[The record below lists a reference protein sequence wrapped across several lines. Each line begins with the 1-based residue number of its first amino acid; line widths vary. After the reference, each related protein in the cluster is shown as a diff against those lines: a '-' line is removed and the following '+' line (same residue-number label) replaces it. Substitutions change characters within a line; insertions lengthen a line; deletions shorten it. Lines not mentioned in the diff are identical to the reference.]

1 MRGIVVGPGLAHLS
15 PGGHRAL
22 PARGSIPGMFPS
34 RYSRGLKP
42 GPRPTKSR
50 ALVAALAGIAVVQLA
65 LTGPGAAP
73 ARATATPPGARA
85 FGIARLKYGG
95 GGDWYGDQTSLR
107 NLIAGVRE
115 RTNIPVA
122 GDDAATVEPGSAA
135 LYQFPF
141 VFAAGHGNIK
151 FTDAEASNLRR
162 WLVSGGFLWVDDDFG
177 ISPSFRREMKKLFPD
192 AELVELPFDHP
203 VFHQVY
209 EFPGGLPKIHEHD
222 GGPARA
228 YGIVRDGRLCV
239 FFSFDCDLGDGLE
252 DEEVHH
258 DPPEKREAALKMSI
272 NIVQYALTH

>member
-1 MRGIVVGPGLAHLS
+1 MEPS
-15 PGGHRAL
+15 T
-22 PARGSIPGMFPS
+22 PASRPLRGSAGHGAF
-34 RYSRGLKP
+34 
-42 GPRPTKSR
+42 
-50 ALVAALAGIAVVQLA
+50 AAALAGWALVQIALCG
-65 LTGPGAAP
+65 LGAAL
-73 ARATATPPGARA
+73 ARATPTPPGARA

-95 GGDWYGDQTSLR
+95 GGDWYGDTTSLR
-107 NLIAGVRE
+107 NLMAALRQ
-115 RTNIPVA
+115 RTDIPVA
-122 GDDAATVEPGSAA
+122 GDDAALVEPGSAA
-135 LYQFPF
+135 LYQYAF
-141 VFAAGHGNIK
+141 VFAAGHGNIR

-177 ISPSFRREMKKLFPD
+177 IAPSFRREMKKLFPD

-203 VFHQVY
+203 VFHQIY

-258 DPPEKREAALKMSI
+258 DPPEKREAALKMSM

>member
-1 MRGIVVGPGLAHLS
+1 MTPPTSWRPGPGHLRLSSALAAGSVQIALAALLAAAA
-15 PGGHRAL
+15 GAL
-22 PARGSIPGMFPS
+22 P
-34 RYSRGLKP
+34 
-42 GPRPTKSR
+42 
-50 ALVAALAGIAVVQLA
+50 
-65 LTGPGAAP
+65 
-73 ARATATPPGARA
+73 TPPGARS

-107 NLIAGVRE
+107 NLITGLRE
-115 RTNIPVA
+115 RTNIPLA
-122 GDDAATVEPGSAA
+122 GDDAAVVEPGSAA
-135 LYQFPF
+135 LYQYPF

-151 FTDAEASNLRR
+151 FTDAEDVNLRR
-162 WLVSGGFLWVDDDFG
+162 WLDSGGFLWVDDDFG
-177 ISPSFRREMKKLFPD
+177 IAPSFRREMKKLFPD

-203 VFHQVY
+203 VFHQIY

-258 DPPEKREAALKMSI
+258 DPPEKREAALRMSM